1 MHQGTSVF
9 KISPLRKGFG
19 ITIGNALRR
28 VLMSSIWGS
37 AMICLRIE
45 GLEHEFSQ
53 IHGMREDTVDFIYN
67 LRQLSFIVKDGET
80 HRCSLK
86 VSRGGD
92 VTARSVV
99 TPNDVT
105 IVEPDAHLCTLA
117 STFNGMLEVDF
128 VIRGGYGY
136 STSDENRAMYPGL
149 FQDTPIY
156 CDSSFSP
163 VRNCFFEVEETILDD
178 TLQITLETDCSI
190 SGDIALGVAA
200 RILQHSFAPIINF
213 EESKSEE
220 SSSKAIATQT
230 FDKKLFTL
238 VSNLQLSVRSHNCLS
253 HANIRYIGDLVIK
266 KEADLL
272 KMTNFGKKSLS
283 EIKNVLRHLG
293 LDLGMSISGWPPE
306 NLDNIARNA
315 SSDNNIDLSI
325 L

>member
-1 MHQGTSVF
+1 MHQGTSIF
-9 KISPLRKGFG
+9 QISPLRKGFG

-53 IHGMREDTVDFIYN
+53 IHGMREDTVDFIHN
-67 LRQLSFIVKDGET
+67 LRQLSFIVKDGGT
-80 HRCSLK
+80 HKCSLK
-86 VSRGGD
+86 ISRGGD
-92 VTARSVV
+92 VTARDVSTPDDVV
-99 TPNDVT
+99 
-105 IVEPDAHLCTLA
+105 IVNQDAHLCTLA
-117 STFNGMLEVDF
+117 PTFNGVLEVDF
-128 VIRGGYGY
+128 VIKGGYGY
-136 STSDENRAMYPGL
+136 STSDENRALHPDL

-163 VRNCFFEVEETILDD
+163 VRNCFFEIEEEILHD
-178 TLQITLETDCSI
+178 TLKITLETNLSI
-190 SGDIALGVAA
+190 AADIALGVAA
-200 RILQHSFAPIINF
+200 RILQHNFAPIINF

-220 SSSKAIATQT
+220 SVSKTTATQT

-253 HANIRYIGDLVIK
+253 HANIKYIGDLVIRR
-266 KEADLL
+266 EADLL

-283 EIKNVLRHLG
+283 EIKGVLRHLG
-293 LDLGMSISGWPPE
+293 LDLCMTISGWPPE
-306 NLDNIARNA
+306 NVDAIAKSA